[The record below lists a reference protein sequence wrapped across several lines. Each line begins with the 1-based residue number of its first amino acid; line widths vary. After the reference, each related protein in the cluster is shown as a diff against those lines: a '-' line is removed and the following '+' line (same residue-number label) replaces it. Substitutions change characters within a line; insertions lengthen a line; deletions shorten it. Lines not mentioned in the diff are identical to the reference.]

1 MRDDFG
7 TLPDGR
13 AVTRYSLGRPDG
25 VQLRVLDLGAVV
37 QELWV
42 PDREGRL
49 ANVVLGFGD
58 VDGYVEAAGDFY
70 GALVGRFANRIAG
83 AELVLD
89 GTTYRLSASDG
100 PHTLHG
106 GADGF
111 HRRLWEVDSADD
123 TSITL
128 SLVSPDGD
136 QGFPGN
142 LHATV
147 TYEVTG
153 DEVRIGY
160 TARTDAT
167 TVVSLT
173 QHAHFNLAGEG
184 SGSVEEHLIQ
194 VSAGRYTPVGPDL
207 IPTGEH
213 EDVTGTPFDLREPR
227 AIGDRLREGHPQLR
241 RGRGYDHNLV
251 LDPGAAPAAVLE
263 DPSSGRRLEVHTDRP
278 GLQLYTCNF
287 QDGTH
292 YGTSGRSYRQGDGV
306 ALETQS
312 FPDGPHHVGE
322 PGWPDP
328 VLRPGEVFR
337 TSTVWRFVSP

>member
-1 MRDDFG
+1 VRDDFG

-13 AVTRYSLGRPDG
+13 AVTRYTLGGPAGLR
-25 VQLRVLDLGAVV
+25 LRVLDLGAVV

-42 PDREGRL
+42 PDREGRV
-49 ANVVLGFGD
+49 ANVVLGFAD
-58 VDGYVEAAGDFY
+58 VDGYVAAAADFY
-70 GALVGRFANRIAG
+70 GAVVGRFANRIAG
-83 AELVLD
+83 AEVVLD
-89 GTTYRLSASDG
+89 GTAYRLSANDG
-100 PHTLHG
+100 PHALHG
-106 GADGF
+106 GTDGF
-111 HRRLWEVDSADD
+111 HRRLWEVDRADD

-128 SLVSPDGD
+128 SLRSPDGD
-136 QGFPGN
+136 QGFPGD

-147 TYEVTG
+147 TYEVTA
-153 DEVRIGY
+153 DEVRIDY
-160 TARTDAT
+160 SARSDAA

-184 SGSVEEHLIQ
+184 SGSVEGHLLQ

-207 IPTGEH
+207 IPTGEL
-213 EDVTGTPFDLREPR
+213 EDVIGTPFDLREPR
-227 AIGDRLREGHPQLR
+227 PIGDRLREGHPQLR

-251 LDPGAAPAAVLE
+251 LDLRGAPAAVLE
-263 DPSSGRRLEVHTDRP
+263 EPSSGRRLEVHTDRP
-278 GLQLYTCNF
+278 GLQVYTCNF

-312 FPDGPHHVGE
+312 FPDGPHHLGE

-337 TSTVWRFVSP
+337 SSTVWRFSS